1 MKLNNDWNPPI
12 LSHTGHII
20 VDESS
25 SITLT
30 SYDLAKSLSCAPE
43 GFTHPVLTFSTLGQD
58 LKIGFF
64 FQEFNLNHSHEYL
77 EIGDGSFRHGRKDT
91 SRLAR
96 FSGTALPSN
105 VTSVSNVAWLSVDI
119 PWTNTLTDLRLTIGA
134 VNIPSMYYS
143 KDIYHLIFNLLLMLG
158 RIMWYL
164 LLFSSI

>member
-1 MKLNNDWNPPI
+1 MKSPI
-12 LSHTGHII
+12 LSHTDHII
-20 VDESS
+20 LNEPS

-43 GFTHPVLTFSTLGQD
+43 GFTQPVLTFSTLWQD

-64 FQEFNLNHSHEYL
+64 FQEFYLNNSHEYL

-105 VTSVSNVAWLSVDI
+105 VTSVSNAAWISVDT
-119 PWTNTLTDLRLTIGA
+119 PMGQ
-134 VNIPSMYYS
+134 
-143 KDIYHLIFNLLLMLG
+143 
-158 RIMWYL
+158 
-164 LLFSSI
+164 